1 MARDV
6 VSAKLD
12 IIFKKIFTD
21 NRDMLHEFVA
31 DMLEIPSESI
41 KEIVI
46 TNPELVLET
55 IDGKFSRL
63 DLNMKIDDKLVN
75 LEIQV
80 RSEDDFR
87 DRTLFYWTKL
97 YTSELKKGE
106 IYGNLKKTITINIV
120 NFNLFECEDYHS
132 EVVTAVKDRDEI
144 FSDKFSIHFFEL
156 QKVNKKVDP
165 DNRRELWMHFLNANS
180 EEEFEMLKDTK
191 VPIMERA
198 VNVIYDL
205 SEDTRV
211 RELARMRE
219 KALHDEASALAN
231 AEKRGMEKG
240 IEKGIE
246 KGRNFLIS
254 KWKAQGMTDE
264 QINALLN

>member
-1 MARDV
+1 M
-6 VSAKLD
+6 
-12 IIFKKIFTD
+12 
-21 NRDMLHEFVA
+21 
-31 DMLEIPSESI
+31 
-41 KEIVI
+41 
-46 TNPELVLET
+46 
-55 IDGKFSRL
+55 
-63 DLNMKIDDKLVN
+63 
-75 LEIQV
+75 
-80 RSEDDFR
+80 
-87 DRTLFYWTKL
+87 
-97 YTSELKKGE
+97 
-106 IYGNLKKTITINIV
+106 TINSA
-120 NFNLFECEDYHS
+120 DY
-132 EVVTAVKDRDEI
+132 EI

-231 AEKRGMEKG
+231 AENRGRVEG
-240 IEKGIE
+240 RTEE
-246 KGRNFLIS
+246 RNFLIS
-254 KWKAQGMTDE
+254 KWKTQGMTDE
-264 QINALLN
+264 QIIALLN

>member
-1 MARDV
+1 
-6 VSAKLD
+6 
-12 IIFKKIFTD
+12 
-21 NRDMLHEFVA
+21 
-31 DMLEIPSESI
+31 
-41 KEIVI
+41 
-46 TNPELVLET
+46 
-55 IDGKFSRL
+55 
-63 DLNMKIDDKLVN
+63 
-75 LEIQV
+75 
-80 RSEDDFR
+80 
-87 DRTLFYWTKL
+87 
-97 YTSELKKGE
+97 
-106 IYGNLKKTITINIV
+106 
-120 NFNLFECEDYHS
+120 
-132 EVVTAVKDRDEI
+132 
-144 FSDKFSIHFFEL
+144 
-156 QKVNKKVDP
+156 
-165 DNRRELWMHFLNANS
+165 MHFLNANS